1 MLLSSYYTTY
11 IERDVRMLINVK
23 DLRAFQTFIRMCA
36 GRVGQEFNASSMSI
50 EVGVSVNTI
59 RKWISILSA
68 SYIVYLLY
76 PYYANIGKRLTKTP
90 KLYFYDTGL
99 ASFLLGVHNAE
110 QLYSH
115 PQRGALFENMIVN
128 DMMKHGTNQGQEEQ
142 LFFYRDKGQHEVDV
156 IRSLPS
162 GIEAYEIKSGQT
174 YQTDFFRNLDYLK
187 ALLKEQITRTMVV
200 YDGSQENDS
209 TYNGICN
216 FRHLVL

>member
-1 MLLSSYYTTY
+1 
-11 IERDVRMLINVK
+11 
-23 DLRAFQTFIRMCA
+23 
-36 GRVGQEFNASSMSI
+36 
-50 EVGVSVNTI
+50 
-59 RKWISILSA
+59 
-68 SYIVYLLY
+68 
-76 PYYANIGKRLTKTP
+76 
-90 KLYFYDTGL
+90 
-99 ASFLLGVHNAE
+99 
-110 QLYSH
+110 
-115 PQRGALFENMIVN
+115 MIVN
-128 DMMKHGTNQGQEEQ
+128 DMMKHGTNQGQDEQ